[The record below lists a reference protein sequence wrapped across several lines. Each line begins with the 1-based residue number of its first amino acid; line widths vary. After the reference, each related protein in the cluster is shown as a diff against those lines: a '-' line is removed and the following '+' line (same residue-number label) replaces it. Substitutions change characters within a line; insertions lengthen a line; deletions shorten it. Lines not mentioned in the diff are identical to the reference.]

1 MAQPVRPP
9 QRIATSAE
17 TSSGDARF
25 GASRREFLQFLIGGS
40 TLMIGGVFLSRE
52 EADALPGPGNTS
64 DVADLGD
71 SLIAVEQPYKYNLVL
86 EVTAHN
92 RVRFELPREDK
103 GQGIATALAMMVAEE
118 MDADYDRVDVELS
131 DRRADRP
138 TTITGGSSTI
148 RTMWEPARTVAANA
162 RLRLVTAAANR
173 WGLLPT
179 DLRVAKSMVIHDGSG
194 RRASFG
200 ELSAEAAA
208 LALPV
213 VPLPLKAIEDH
224 TIVGTSRGRKNARAI
239 VTGQQKYT
247 MDLGPED
254 GVPANATPAVVARPP
269 DIKGYVVS
277 INNQAAVEAMPG
289 VVGVVQI
296 DLPDR
301 APVPLGATFPQ
312 PTGVAVAAD
321 TFHHAFAA
329 RDALDITWGAGPMA
343 GESSDDHLAT
353 LESIALPLTPVVPP
367 NESFTASFDFPYVA
381 HAPLEV
387 MGAVA
392 DVQGTDSA
400 TIWFP
405 SQTPNH
411 VCGQIAAATG
421 VADANVTM
429 HVPFAGGAFG
439 RRLFGE
445 PAVEAAVVSQALGR
459 PIKLLWSRND
469 DMRHGRFR
477 PMTHH
482 DIRATWLDGV
492 ALTFEHR
499 VAAAETDLRHGY
511 GDAIFGPGYTGGNAE
526 VDQAAFGGT
535 VSVPYEFGV
544 TSQLMITQHF
554 EVPTCS
560 WRSIHSGFTMT
571 ANEIFVDALARARR
585 RRGAVPP
592 RPPRGVG
599 VAGGAGGDP
608 RPREGGRDGRLGPRD
623 AGRARAGRRGARRVP
638 LGRGL
643 PRRDRHDRRRAAP
656 DGLVRGGR
664 RRRADQPPG
673 PRSADRGRARRRLV
687 GDVPRQQPP
696 RERRDRRGQL
706 RRLPV
711 VAHQARGAHHRGLRL
726 RRDERHARRRRR
738 ARPAARLGG
747 VRERLRARHRHRAAP
762 LPDPGIPPELRGR
775 RCPRTP

>member
-571 ANEIFVDALARARR
+571 ANEIFVDALARAR
-585 RRGAVPP
+585 GADEVQFRLDHLAASASPAAPAAIRVLEKVAEMGDWGRAMPAGHAQGVAVHAEYRSAVAYLVEIDTTGAEP
-592 RPPRGVG
+592 RLTASFAAVDVG
-599 VAGGAGGDP
+599 VPINRQGLAAQIEGALVDGWSVMFRASNHLVNGAIVEGSYGDFLWSRIKHVAPTTEVFVFDATSDTPGGAG
-608 RPREGGRDGRLGPRD
+608 ELGLPPGS
-623 AGRARAGRRGARRVP
+623 AACVNAYARATGTE
-638 LGRGL
+638 
-643 PRRDRHDRRRAAP
+643 PRRFP
-656 DGLVRGGR
+656 ILEF
-664 RRRADQPPG
+664 PP
-673 PRSADRGRARRRLV
+673 S
-687 GDVPRQQPP
+687 
-696 RERRDRRGQL
+696 
-706 RRLPV
+706 
-711 VAHQARGAHHRGLRL
+711 
-726 RRDERHARRRRR
+726 
-738 ARPAARLGG
+738 
-747 VRERLRARHRHRAAP
+747 
-762 LPDPGIPPELRGR
+762 
-775 RCPRTP
+775 